1 MSCLA
6 LSLWSSLEEVPGSSA
21 SYSNSWPGS
30 EKILKQ
36 DSEALWTSWQS
47 YQDADHS
54 SL

>member
-21 SYSNSWPGS
+21 SYSNSWPGN

-36 DSEALWTSWQS
+36 DNS
-47 YQDADHS
+47 YVDFLAI
-54 SL
+54 LPRC